1 MSDFIVVAGPDIA
14 GILGGDKAKVRD
26 IVASTYR
33 LHDAG
38 DTINPDSY
46 FLRFPHKPNSRVI
59 ALPAYIGAD
68 VNRMGIKWISSFPDN
83 LSRGI
88 PRASAVLIL
97 NDFETGRPLACL
109 ESAHISAA
117 RTAAS
122 AAVAAEKLCTG
133 AGLTVGVVGTG
144 VIASTILDHLNS
156 STVDVA
162 NVIAHDLDHE
172 RIAGFADRVR
182 AEIGLDVD
190 PVGLDAALKADL
202 VVFATTAG
210 EPYVDADH
218 RFTPDQVVLNI
229 SLRDLPPEVIL
240 ASTNLVDDVE
250 HCLKANTSPHLAEQ
264 ATGSREFIHGTL
276 GALLNGTVDVPSGK
290 PVIFS
295 PFGLGVLDI
304 AVGNYVMDRA
314 LEVGKATVIDG
325 FIE

>member
-1 MSDFIVVAGPDIA
+1 MSDFVVVAGPDIA
-14 GILGGDKAKVRD
+14 RILADGKAEVKD

-38 DTINPDSY
+38 NTINPDSY

-68 VNRMGIKWISSFPDN
+68 VDKMGIKWISSFPDN
-83 LSRGI
+83 LARGMA
-88 PRASAVLIL
+88 RASAVLIL

-122 AAVAAEKLCTG
+122 AALAAENLCPRH
-133 AGLTVGVVGTG
+133 GLTVGVVGTG
-144 VIASTILDHLNS
+144 VIASTVLDHLHDS
-156 STVDVA
+156 AVEVTDV
-162 NVIAHDLDHE
+162 VAHDLDGARSETFAE
-172 RIAGFADRVR
+172 RTRTA
-182 AEIGLDVD
+182 IGLDAA
-190 PVGLDAALKADL
+190 PVGLDRALKADL

-210 EPYVDADH
+210 EPYVDAAH

-229 SLRDLPPEVIL
+229 SLRDLPPEVVL
-240 ASTNLVDDVE
+240 ASTNVVDDIE

-264 ATGSREFIHGTL
+264 LTGSRDFVHGTL
-276 GALLNGTVDVPSGK
+276 GGILNGAAEIPRGK

-304 AVGNYVMDRA
+304 AVGSYVMDQA
-314 LEVGKATVIDG
+314 VAAGTATVVKG

>member
-14 GILGGDKAKVRD
+14 DILRGDKAEVRD

-46 FLRFPHKPNSRVI
+46 FLRFPHKPDSRVI
-59 ALPAYIGAD
+59 ALPAYIGAG

-122 AAVAAEKLCTG
+122 AAVAAEQLCRGTG
-133 AGLTVGVVGTG
+133 ITVGVVGTG
-144 VIASTILDHLNS
+144 VIASTVLDHLHS
-156 STVDVA
+156 STVDIADV
-162 NVIAHDLDHE
+162 VAHDLDHE
-172 RIAGFADRVR
+172 RVTGFAEQVR
-182 AEIGLDVD
+182 AEIGLDVA
-190 PVGLDAALKADL
+190 PVGLNTALKADL

-210 EPYVDADH
+210 EPYVAADH
-218 RFTPDQVVLNI
+218 RFAPGQVVLNI

-276 GALLNGTVDVPSGK
+276 GGLLNGTVALPDGK
-290 PVIFS
+290 PVVFS

-304 AVGNYVMDRA
+304 AVGSHVMDRA
-314 LEVGKATVIDG
+314 LETGKATVINR
-325 FIE
+325 FIG

>member
-14 GILGGDKAKVRD
+14 GILDGDKEKVRE
-26 IVASTYR
+26 IVASAYR

-38 DTINPDSY
+38 HTINPDSY

-122 AAVAAEKLCTG
+122 AAVAAEQLCTG
-133 AGLTVGVVGTG
+133 SGLTVGVVGTG
-144 VIASTILDHLNS
+144 VIASTILDHLHS
-156 STVDVA
+156 STVDIVG
-162 NVIAHDLDHE
+162 VVAHDLDHGRAAAFAE
-172 RIAGFADRVR
+172 RVHTK
-182 AEIGLDVD
+182 IGTDVD

-210 EPYVDADH
+210 EPYVDAAY
-218 RFTPDQVVLNI
+218 RFTPDQVVLNV

-264 ATGSREFIHGTL
+264 VVGHRDFIQGTL
-276 GALLNGTVDVPSGK
+276 GGLLNGKVEVERGK

-304 AVGNYVMDRA
+304 AVGDYVMGRA
-314 LEVGKATVIDG
+314 LEAGTATVVNG
-325 FIE
+325 FIG

>member
-14 GILGGDKAKVRD
+14 GILGDDKAKVRD

-38 DTINPDSY
+38 ETINPDSY
-46 FLRFPHKPNSRVI
+46 FLRFPQKPNSRVI

-122 AAVAAEKLCTG
+122 AAVAAERLCTG
-133 AGLTVGVVGTG
+133 AGITVGVVGTG
-144 VIASTILDHLNS
+144 VIASTILDHLHS
-156 STVDVA
+156 STVDIA
-162 NVIAHDLDHE
+162 HVIAHDLDRE
-172 RIAGFADRVR
+172 RAAGFAERVR
-182 AEIGLDVD
+182 AEVGLDVD
-190 PVGLDAALKADL
+190 PVALDAVLKADL

-210 EPYVDADH
+210 EPYVDVDH

-240 ASTNLVDDVE
+240 ASTNIVDDID

-264 ATGSREFIHGTL
+264 ATGNREFVHGTL
-276 GALLNGTVDVPSGK
+276 GGLLNGTFDVPSGK
-290 PVIFS
+290 PVVFS

-304 AVGNYVMDRA
+304 AVGGYVMDRA
-314 LEVGKATVIDG
+314 LEAGKATVING